1 MGAIL
6 ANASLAAMD
15 IADGGSAPTIAPLL
29 EELEVS
35 TRLRPFIEV
44 ALRASGRARRA
55 RTRSA
60 RPSAPRRPPQR
71 SPIPPQKHFACL
83 PKAYR

>member
-15 IADGGSAPTIAPLL
+15 IADGSSTPTIAPLL

-35 TRLRPFIEV
+35 TRRAT
-44 ALRASGRARRA
+44 ALYDRM
-55 RTRSA
+55 
-60 RPSAPRRPPQR
+60 
-71 SPIPPQKHFACL
+71 CL
-83 PKAYR
+83 FGS